1 MLCFHICLQTRHGKN
16 RYKLRQF
23 CNSETEYRKAFGEFC
38 LKIQKY
44 CLKTS
49 QPAIASLRCC
59 CRLCRQG
66 GEEVGLASQPLL
78 SAVTLPSATTL
89 STPCRAS
96 HQYQVHSGPGL
107 EQEPGQAA
115 VTSQFRHPV
124 RTDADITRIFTF
136 SCFPT
141 VHFCVSSFLLYKIV
155 DICSTKKRK
164 RKYVQ
169 NPENRLAELPIP

>member
-23 CNSETEYRKAFGEFC
+23 CNSETEYRKEFGEFC

-78 SAVTLPSATTL
+78 SAVTLPSATL

-96 HQYQVHSGPGL
+96 HQYQVHSGPVAGSS
-107 EQEPGQAA
+107 QGFVGQIRGKLPKSHLPRAMQSD
-115 VTSQFRHPV
+115 T
-124 RTDADITRIFTF
+124 
-136 SCFPT
+136 
-141 VHFCVSSFLLYKIV
+141 
-155 DICSTKKRK
+155 
-164 RKYVQ
+164 
-169 NPENRLAELPIP
+169 ENMVELR